1 LDDASTSIRIITISL
16 DEPQEGIA
24 ELESSLAE
32 AKARKLRLLREQ
44 TSSD

>member
-1 LDDASTSIRIITISL
+1 LDDASTSIIIMISL

-32 AKARKLRLLREQ
+32 AKARKHRLLREQ